1 MEYEG
6 HGEGLREKFSRD
18 AAKIFDARHR
28 QSDFKGATFEGFTG
42 VT

>member
-1 MEYEG
+1 MEYQG

-18 AAKIFDARHR
+18 ATTIVDAIHR
-28 QSDFKGATFEGFTG
+28 QSDFKDATFQGFTG